1 GIRNSESD
9 FGNRNSVFGIRS
21 SEFRSRNS
29 EFGIRGQNSEYSFR
43 NSEFGIRLR
52 KSEFGIRVCNSEV
65 SIRNSESEFGNRNSV
80 FGIRNSEFSIWNS
93 ESEIGIQNLVFG
105 IRNSELGSRN
115 SEFGIRVRNSEVSY
129 RNSEFEIRVRTS
141 ELNIRNSEI
150 GIRGQNTEFNI
161 RNSEFGIKGQRGWGN
176 AVAMTIY
183 KCVFIPRMAYA
194 ASTWAQ
200 ACMGHYR
207 HRNRAN
213 TAQRRPLL
221 AITGAYKTTSTA
233 ALQILAGLPPLDL
246 ELGRV
251 ARIERG
257 KAAVRRGE
265 TRANE
270 AADKEVRYN
279 IAAEHLW
286 ERRWVAGDKGRRT
299 ASWFPTVR
307 SRLER
312 VWVIP
317 DHYTSQFMTGHGDF
331 AASLCRFGLK
341 SEARCKCGCP
351 EETSEHVL
359 YWCPLFSR
367 EREKLV
373 AKVLAAGADWPCSDE
388 FMTSSEDMFLA
399 FKNFAHRALDAKMK
413 ALRSRATLKE
423 ANWRTSLKAYKPSPR
438 IADKRGDQFSPGN
451 ETGACLPADSGLRA
465 IDRHKTRSPG
475 AGSGNLSRKPLPH
488 NKGNF
493 AATGREGTL
502 AGLGS
507 CEGPGIGSLEPHA
520 TGVREASPCARQPI
534 QA

>member
-1 GIRNSESD
+1 MGGEVLSKTLIR
-9 FGNRNSVFGIRS
+9 GAPQR
-21 SEFRSRNS
+21 S
-29 EFGIRGQNSEYSFR
+29 EFGPDLWKQAVNPLLWEDTAVGTEIVAYADDLAILIAGKHRRELTDKANKALERARHWATERKLTFSAAKTQTLWLKGSLTADKPLDLRIGDLKVKMTTVAKYLGVTIDQKRKFSDHLAEKAGDSVGLF
-43 NSEFGIRLR
+43 SRLLSIA
-52 KSEFGIRVCNSEV
+52 KSNWG
-65 SIRNSESEFGNRNSV
+65 
-80 FGIRNSEFSIWNS
+80 
-93 ESEIGIQNLVFG
+93 L
-105 IRNSELGSRN
+105 
-115 SEFGIRVRNSEVSY
+115 
-129 RNSEFEIRVRTS
+129 
-141 ELNIRNSEI
+141 
-150 GIRGQNTEFNI
+150 
-161 RNSEFGIKGQRGWGN
+161 GN
-176 AVAMTIY
+176 AVAMIIN

-200 ACMGHYR
+200 ASMGHYR

-213 TAQRRPLL
+213 TVQRRPLL

-233 ALQILAGLPPLDL
+233 ALQILAELPPLDL
-246 ELGRV
+246 ELGRI

-341 SEARCKCGCP
+341 SVARCECGCP

-359 YWCPLFSR
+359 YWCPLFSQ

-399 FKNFAHRALDAKMK
+399 FKNFAHRALDAKK
-413 ALRSRATLKE
+413 KGH
-423 ANWRTSLKAYKPSPR
+423 PR
-438 IADKRGDQFSPGN
+438 G
-451 ETGACLPADSGLRA
+451 
-465 IDRHKTRSPG
+465 
-475 AGSGNLSRKPLPH
+475 
-488 NKGNF
+488 
-493 AATGREGTL
+493 
-502 AGLGS
+502 
-507 CEGPGIGSLEPHA
+507 
-520 TGVREASPCARQPI
+520 
-534 QA
+534 